1 MSPKMIPGLA
11 VNEGLDF
18 VKKVW
23 GSLPIPS
30 VITPTTDIEELDKRI
45 SDLRAVEQWLNVN
58 LSMLRATIQGLEV
71 QRGTIATLKSFGSN
85 LGVTKPAAK
94 SEEKSG
100 SGFSDAL
107 GNLGAGLVGAV
118 GAIASGQSNIAAG
131 LAAAQSGAGMPGAA
145 AFQNPSSPGVSGAA
159 AQMANA
165 AAHTAPASA
174 EQTATQSP
182 TDEAVA
188 NALLANASNWWGVLQ
203 DQFNRVAGAAMSG
216 AGLAAAAGDQAAAVA
231 KPKAKR
237 SVSASKATKPAR
249 SSSAI
254 VNKTSTK
261 AAPAKAGKTASRSRK
276 P

>member
-1 MSPKMIPGLA
+1 MNPKMIPGMA

-30 VITPTTDIEELDKRI
+30 VITPTTDIDELDKRI

-58 LSMLRATIQGLEV
+58 LTMLRATIQGLEV

-85 LGVTKPAAK
+85 LGVTKPVGK
-94 SEEKSG
+94 PEEKTG

-118 GAIASGQSNIAAG
+118 GAIAAGQTGVPPSAATPSAQAQANPAAG
-131 LAAAQSGAGMPGAA
+131 AAAQPGAA
-145 AFQNPSSPGVSGAA
+145 A
-159 AQMANA
+159 
-165 AAHTAPASA
+165 TAASA
-174 EQTATQSP
+174 GGQSASP
-182 TDEAVA
+182 SDEAVA

-203 DQFNRVAGAAMSG
+203 DQFNRVAGAAISG
-216 AGLAAAAGDQAAAVA
+216 AGLTASVGEQAAAAV

-237 SVSASKATKPAR
+237 TVSAAKATKPAR

-254 VNKTSTK
+254 VSKAASGKSTKTST
-261 AAPAKAGKTASRSRK
+261 RSRK
-276 P
+276 A

>member
-1 MSPKMIPGLA
+1 MNPKMIPGLA

-30 VITPTTDIEELDKRI
+30 VITPTTDVEELDKRI

-71 QRGTIATLKSFGSN
+71 QRGTIATLKQFGNN
-85 LGVTKPAAK
+85 LGVGKIPAKA
-94 SEEKSG
+94 EEKTVG

-118 GAIASGQSNIAAG
+118 GAIAAGQTATSAHAAQAAAAAG
-131 LAAAQSGAGMPGAA
+131 AAPSASAAVGGAGGASAAPGTSAA
-145 AFQNPSSPGVSGAA
+145 GQAAGEGASPSDEA
-159 AQMANA
+159 MANA
-165 AAHTAPASA
+165 
-174 EQTATQSP
+174 
-182 TDEAVA
+182 
-188 NALLANASNWWGVLQ
+188 LIANASNWWGVLQ

-216 AGLAAAAGDQAAAVA
+216 AGLAAAVGDQAAAAA

-237 SVSASKATKPAR
+237 AVSASKATKPAR

-254 VNKTSTK
+254 VNKTAAKPAASK
-261 AAPAKAGKTASRSRK
+261 AAKPATRSRK
-276 P
+276 T